1 MKSWSNC
8 PQNRAKNKEMEDG
21 RELIKTSLEGQ
32 HGHCRVPEREKGE
45 NEGKEMSQE
54 IVQKDINFHTE
65 KAHWVLNTVEEN
77 TPRSRH
83 IPDIPEPGSRD
94 YPKNFQRE
102 NSSHLKDQKSEWV

>member
-1 MKSWSNC
+1 
-8 PQNRAKNKEMEDG
+8 MEDG

-65 KAHWVLNTVEEN
+65 KAH
-77 TPRSRH
+77 
-83 IPDIPEPGSRD
+83 
-94 YPKNFQRE
+94 
-102 NSSHLKDQKSEWV
+102 